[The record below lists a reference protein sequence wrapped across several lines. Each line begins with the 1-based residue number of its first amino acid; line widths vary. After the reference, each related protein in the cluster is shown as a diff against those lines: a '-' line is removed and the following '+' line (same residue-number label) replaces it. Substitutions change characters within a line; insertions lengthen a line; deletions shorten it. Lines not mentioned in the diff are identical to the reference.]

1 MKNLLAV
8 SVLLFVTILFSSCNA
23 PNAPASG
30 TSATLPNGDTVTVTG
45 PKVDPPVQFVDR
57 QGNPYAN
64 MPVVLVD
71 SSTNTNT
78 DYTTDSNG
86 VVEYPKVEQ
95 GTVISLVQS
104 SAVNSSENEYAA
116 FTGTAPA
123 VTIDGSKTTYQIV
136 LERVAYTETNG
147 DDVKA
152 TSQIALTSTVPGI
165 AQAFT
170 AATSETI
177 CSVGIG
183 AYAKAGNPTG
193 TILGIYTDHSGAPDS
208 LVVYSTLVSQGYAT
222 DTQDGNQGSMAD
234 FCADGPGV
242 SVTAGTV
249 YWVVLLFPGSFD
261 SQGPALVTLSVL
273 NSLPKTGVTLSR
285 ANSGWSDAFQ
295 NSTAIDLWTT
305 H

>member
-1 MKNLLAV
+1 
-8 SVLLFVTILFSSCNA
+8 
-23 PNAPASG
+23 
-30 TSATLPNGDTVTVTG
+30 
-45 PKVDPPVQFVDR
+45 
-57 QGNPYAN
+57 
-64 MPVVLVD
+64 
-71 SSTNTNT
+71 
-78 DYTTDSNG
+78 
-86 VVEYPKVEQ
+86 VEYPKVEQ

-193 TILGIYTDHSGAPDS
+193 TILGIYTDHSGSPDS